1 MRERKGKGESVREH
15 WYDYLS
21 VTRPLV
27 ICAMTFWAFC
37 MLNVMSSRSLRIP
50 SICFVWS
57 FRDGR
62 RLCDAG

>member
-1 MRERKGKGESVREH
+1 M
-15 WYDYLS
+15 
-21 VTRPLV
+21 

-57 FRDGR
+57 FSAAAVCAVKERKPGP
-62 RLCDAG
+62 AGGSSQPSILEPR